1 MRSQQLPTLTP
12 NAATRRIN
20 TGFPRAELTL
30 PPMGLAQ
37 VHVGLITNCA
47 DCMDRDPLA
56 RLWRAAGARDPE
68 TGY

>member
-1 MRSQQLPTLTP
+1 MDLSMDLLGT
-12 NAATRRIN
+12 
-20 TGFPRAELTL
+20 
-30 PPMGLAQ
+30 
-37 VHVGLITNCA
+37 GLITNCA